1 MIGRMN
7 DRRHKR
13 SAERDEA
20 LQFLV
25 ESVADRSG
33 ARALVL
39 LDQAGSIVAGV
50 GKPSE
55 VEDLVFSA
63 RDVACKRAAPEIIAT
78 MRHDVTARVVA
89 TSKGTHYLAALCDR
103 MTGLGEATKALHRI
117 LAA

>member
-1 MIGRMN
+1 MN

-25 ESVADRSG
+25 ESVAHRSG

-39 LDQAGSIVAGV
+39 LDQAGRIVAGM
-50 GKPSE
+50 GKPGE
-55 VEDLVFSA
+55 VQDLVSSA
-63 RDVACKRAAPEIIAT
+63 RDVACKRASRATIAA
-78 MRHDVTARVVA
+78 MRHDVTARIVA
-89 TSKGTHYLAALCDR
+89 TSKGTHYFAALCDR